1 VKEQFKTMLDEYR
14 KQGFEGKYKDLYFV
28 ISQEDIVA

>member
-14 KQGFEGKYKDLYFV
+14 KKGFEGKFKDLYFV
-28 ISQEDIVA
+28 IEQQDIVA